1 MQKTSTPKAARK
13 ASTQKSPS
21 PSARTIDFLR
31 QFARAYSA
39 PATAVA
45 MLPGVV
51 LN

>member
-1 MQKTSTPKAARK
+1 MQKTSTPKAALK
-13 ASTQKSPS
+13 ASTPKMPS
-21 PSARTIDFLR
+21 PSTRTIDFLR

-39 PATAVA
+39 PAAAVA